1 MRFVRAI
8 LLLVPLVA
16 RPSFAAEPTRNLVG
30 IDFSFAG
37 FQGGGHA
44 IPDVPAKISVRPS
57 GSDDT
62 ALLQSAI
69 DHVAGLPL
77 GPDGFRGAVLLRP
90 GQFHVQGQLHLNAS
104 GIVLRGSGTGSNR
117 TIIVAT
123 GIGRRTLIQVGGE
136 GDPIIDTPINTG
148 DQKVEPGDRKLHLAT
163 TDGFTVGTHIVVR
176 RPSTAEWIKAHGMSG
191 LLGTFADQRVDWK
204 PGSHDLVWDRTI
216 TAVDS
221 SAKSIEIDAPVTFL
235 MEKSTGGGTVAVV
248 QSNAPLQNIGI
259 ENLSLESAYDTANP
273 KDEEHSWIAIA
284 LNHVEDAWVRNV
296 TARHFVSS
304 AVRADQR
311 ARRITIQ
318 NCRSEAPISEEGG
331 YRRQSF
337 LVYGQQILIYHCHS
351 EDAMN
356 DFATGLLAAGP
367 NVFLDCDATRSLE
380 PSGAFEGLAAGVLYE
395 RVHVPDSRVQLLL
408 DQTRAQAAGW
418 TAVNSLI
425 WNSAAKS
432 LDAMGPYDGLNYV
445 VDSPQPLYEAELK
458 ARGLHLPESSATPKV
473 SNEQAPDFHEVNLQ
487 PTIKLPQHPLEIVNG
502 YFVVDGKVAYGG
514 SQSDAWWHGNTSPA
528 VSGALTGSSI
538 TRFMPGQT
546 APGLTE
552 DLNELVARA
561 KHRGTAFYQTIPGL
575 WYEHR
580 RDEHT
585 VTRQQ
590 NGDVWAPFFEM
601 PWARSGKGIA
611 WDGLSRFDLGRY
623 NPWYF
628 ERNREFARIAGEQG
642 IIVYHNLYNTH
653 DVLEIGPHWIDYPWR
668 PANNINDTGLPEP
681 PPFKGGYTISMDT
694 VQPTV
699 TKLNVANEFYSV
711 DYPPLRKLHH
721 DYIFHVL
728 DELGDMPNVIFTVA
742 YQYAGPL
749 AFEQFFQDT
758 VAEWEKLHNHHVRI
772 ALITDKKITDAIM
785 TDPVRS
791 KQIAVVDMRY
801 WYYLADGT
809 LFAPE
814 AGQNRAFRDMIA
826 SRFGDKYSN
835 VGPPTTQEQLYRQVR
850 EYRDRYPNIALVP
863 MENGAG
869 PISILMGGGVS
880 QSSTRTLP
888 ENGAAD
894 LANLSTDAIIDKFIH
909 EYLAED
915 LMKLKPLDG
924 VVADPEHNWVLAGE
938 TTDAVLLYT
947 RAGSTITLTRSL
959 PHTTY
964 KGTWFDPSS
973 GQTRGTVNVSGKEG
987 TTIAKPDSKGWLLWL
1002 RAIESAI

>member
-1 MRFVRAI
+1 MRLLRAI
-8 LLLVPLVA
+8 LLLASIMVHPV
-16 RPSFAAEPTRNLVG
+16 FAAEPAKNLTG

-37 FQGGGHA
+37 FQGGGHPIPA
-44 IPDVPAKISVRPS
+44 IPAKIFITPT

-69 DHVAGLPL
+69 DHIATLPL
-77 GPDGFRGAVLLRP
+77 DSNGLRGAILLRP
-90 GQFHVQGQLHLNAS
+90 GSFKVSGQLHLNAS
-104 GIVLRGSGTGSNR
+104 GVILRGSGAGSSG
-117 TIIVAT
+117 TVIVAT
-123 GIGRRTLIQVGGE
+123 GTSRRTLLQVGGE
-136 GDPIIDTPINTG
+136 IDPTIETPI
-148 DQKVEPGDRKLHLAT
+148 DLADRKVEAGDRRLFLTK
-163 TDGFTVGTHIVVR
+163 TDGLAIGTHIVIR
-176 RPSTAEWIKAHGMSG
+176 RSSTADWIKAHGMSG
-191 LLGTFADQRVDWK
+191 VLGTFADQRVDWK
-204 PGSHDLVWDRTI
+204 PGSHDLIWDRTI
-216 TAVDS
+216 TSVNNEDH
-221 SAKSIEIDAPVTFL
+221 SIELDAPITFR
-235 MEKSTGGGTVAVV
+235 MEKSTGGRTVAIVE
-248 QSNAPLQNIGI
+248 SNPPLQNIGV
-259 ENLSLESAYDTANP
+259 EDLLLESAYDSANP

-318 NCRSEAPISEEGG
+318 DCRSEAPLSEEGG

-337 LVYGQQILIYHCHS
+337 LVYGQQILIYRCHS
-351 EDAMN
+351 EFGMN

-367 NVFLDCDATRSLE
+367 NVFLDCDAKDSLE

-395 RVHVPDSRVQLLL
+395 RVHVPNSRIELLL

-425 WNSAAKS
+425 WNSTAKS
-432 LDAMGPYDGLNYV
+432 VDAMGPYDGLDYAV
-445 VDSPQPLYEAELK
+445 ESPQSLYESELT
-458 ARGLHLPESSATPKV
+458 ARGLQLPLSSANPKLSTQPPV
-473 SNEQAPDFHEVNLQ
+473 AFHEVKQQ
-487 PTIKLPQHPLEIVNG
+487 PAINLPQHPFEIVNG

-514 SQSDAWWHGNTSPA
+514 SQSDTWWHGNTSPA
-528 VSGALTGSSI
+528 VSGTLTGSSI

-552 DLNELVARA
+552 DLHELVARS
-561 KHRGTAFYQTIPGL
+561 KRRGVAFYQTIPGL

-585 VTRQQ
+585 VTRQP

-611 WDGLSRFDLGRY
+611 WDGLSRFDLSRY

-642 IIVYHNLYNTH
+642 LIVYHNLYNTH

-721 DYIFHVL
+721 DYIVHVL

-758 VAEWEKLHNHHVRI
+758 VAEWERLHHHRIRI
-772 ALITDKKITDAIM
+772 ALITDKKITDAILA
-785 TDPVRS
+785 DPIRS

-801 WYYLADGT
+801 WYYLPDGS

-826 SRFGDKYSN
+826 SRFGDNYSN
-835 VGPPTTQEQLYRQVR
+835 IGPPTTQDALYRQVR
-850 EYRDRYPNIALVP
+850 EYRDRYPDIALAP
-863 MENGAG
+863 MQNGAG
-869 PISILMGGGVS
+869 PLPILMAGGTS
-880 QSSTRTLP
+880 QSSTRTLAQN
-888 ENGAAD
+888 EDAT
-894 LANLSTDAIIDKFIH
+894 LSTDAIIDRFIH
-909 EYLAED
+909 ENLATD
-915 LMKLKPLDG
+915 LIKMKPADAL
-924 VVADPEHNWVLAGE
+924 VADSQHNWALAGD
-938 TTDAVLLYT
+938 TTDAVLIYSRT
-947 RAGSTITLTRSL
+947 GTTITLTQSL
-959 PHTTY
+959 PHPTY
-964 KGTWFDPSS
+964 KATWLDPAS
-973 GQTRGTVNVSGKEG
+973 GQTHDAAINSSKAGAD
-987 TTIAKPDSKGWLLWL
+987 IAKPDANGWLLLL
-1002 RAIESAI
+1002 RDAVR

>member
-1 MRFVRAI
+1 
-8 LLLVPLVA
+8 
-16 RPSFAAEPTRNLVG
+16 
-30 IDFSFAG
+30 
-37 FQGGGHA
+37 
-44 IPDVPAKISVRPS
+44 
-57 GSDDT
+57 
-62 ALLQSAI
+62 
-69 DHVAGLPL
+69 
-77 GPDGFRGAVLLRP
+77 
-90 GQFHVQGQLHLNAS
+90 
-104 GIVLRGSGTGSNR
+104 
-117 TIIVAT
+117 
-123 GIGRRTLIQVGGE
+123 
-136 GDPIIDTPINTG
+136 
-148 DQKVEPGDRKLHLAT
+148 
-163 TDGFTVGTHIVVR
+163 
-176 RPSTAEWIKAHGMSG
+176 
-191 LLGTFADQRVDWK
+191 
-204 PGSHDLVWDRTI
+204 
-216 TAVDS
+216 
-221 SAKSIEIDAPVTFL
+221 
-235 MEKSTGGGTVAVV
+235 
-248 QSNAPLQNIGI
+248 
-259 ENLSLESAYDTANP
+259 
-273 KDEEHSWIAIA
+273 
-284 LNHVEDAWVRNV
+284 
-296 TARHFVSS
+296 
-304 AVRADQR
+304 
-311 ARRITIQ
+311 
-318 NCRSEAPISEEGG
+318 
-331 YRRQSF
+331 
-337 LVYGQQILIYHCHS
+337 
-351 EDAMN
+351 
-356 DFATGLLAAGP
+356 
-367 NVFLDCDATRSLE
+367 
-380 PSGAFEGLAAGVLYE
+380 
-395 RVHVPDSRVQLLL
+395 
-408 DQTRAQAAGW
+408 
-418 TAVNSLI
+418 
-425 WNSAAKS
+425 
-432 LDAMGPYDGLNYV
+432 
-445 VDSPQPLYEAELK
+445 
-458 ARGLHLPESSATPKV
+458 
-473 SNEQAPDFHEVNLQ
+473 
-487 PTIKLPQHPLEIVNG
+487 
-502 YFVVDGKVAYGG
+502 
-514 SQSDAWWHGNTSPA
+514 
-528 VSGALTGSSI
+528 
-538 TRFMPGQT
+538 MPGQT
-546 APGLTE
+546 ALGLTE

-561 KHRGTAFYQTIPGL
+561 KQRGIAFYQTIPGL

-653 DVLEIGPHWIDYPWR
+653 DVLEIGPHWIDYPFR

-681 PPFKGGYTISMDT
+681 PPFQGGYTISMDT

-758 VAEWEKLHNHHVRI
+758 VAEWEKLHNHRVRI
-772 ALITDKKITDAIM
+772 ALITDKKITDAIL

-801 WYYLADGT
+801 WYYLPDGT

-835 VGPPTTQEQLYRQVR
+835 VGPPTTQDQLYRQVR
-850 EYRDRYPNIALVP
+850 EYRDRYPNIGLVP

-869 PISILMGGGVS
+869 PIPILMGGGVS

-888 ENGAAD
+888 ENSTAD

-938 TTDAVLLYT
+938 TTGAMLLYT

-973 GQTRGTVNVSGKEG
+973 GQTGGTVNVSGKEG
-987 TTIAKPDSKGWLLWL
+987 TTIAKPDGKGWLLLL
-1002 RAIESAI
+1002 RAIES

>member
-1 MRFVRAI
+1 MRFARII
-8 LLLVPLVA
+8 LLLLPIAAHLA
-16 RPSFAAEPTRNLVG
+16 LAAEPAKNPVG

-37 FQGGGHA
+37 FRGGGQP
-44 IPDVPAKISVRPS
+44 IPAVAAKISVKPS
-57 GSDDT
+57 GGDDT

-69 DHVAGLPL
+69 DNVAALPL
-77 GPDGFRGAVLLRP
+77 GADGFRGAILLRP
-90 GQFHVQGQLHLNAS
+90 GRFRVQSQLHLNAS
-104 GIVLRGSGTGSNR
+104 GVVLRGSGNGANR
-117 TIIVAT
+117 TTIVAE
-123 GIGRRTLIQVGGE
+123 GIGRRTLIQVGGDA
-136 GDPIIDTPINTG
+136 DPRIGAPIEIAGN
-148 DQKVEPGDRKLHLAT
+148 KVEPGDRKLSVVNSAGLS
-163 TDGFTVGTHIVVR
+163 VGTRVVIR

-191 LLGTFADQRVDWK
+191 LLETFADQRIDWK

-221 SAKSIEIDAPVTFL
+221 TAGNIEVDAPVTFL
-235 MEKSTGGGTVAVV
+235 MEKSTGGGNIAIV
-248 QSNAPLQNIGI
+248 QSNAPLQNVGM
-259 ENLSLESAYDTANP
+259 ENLSLESAYDPANP

-284 LNHVEDAWVRNV
+284 LNHVEDAWVRNI

-318 NCRSEAPISEEGG
+318 DCRSEAPISEEGG

-337 LVYGQQILIYHCHS
+337 LIYGQQVLIYRCHS
-351 EDAMN
+351 ELGMN

-367 NVFLDCDATRSLE
+367 NVFLDCDATGSLE

-395 RVHVPDSRVQLLL
+395 RVHVPDSRIELLL

-425 WNSAAKS
+425 WNSSAKS

-445 VDSPQPLYEAELK
+445 VESPQPLYETELN
-458 ARGLHLPESSATPKV
+458 ARGLHLPASLAATEF
-473 SNEQAPDFHEVNLQ
+473 SNEQAPDFHDVKSQ
-487 PTIKLPQHPLEIVNG
+487 TSVKLPQHPFEIANG
-502 YFVVDGKVAYGG
+502 YFVVDGKIAYGA

-552 DLNELVARA
+552 DLHELVARA
-561 KHRGTAFYQTIPGL
+561 KQHGAAFYQTIPGL

-585 VTRQQ
+585 VIRQP

-611 WDGLSRFDLGRY
+611 WDGLSRFDLRRY

-642 IIVYHNLYNTH
+642 LIVYHNLYNTH
-653 DVLEIGPHWIDYPWR
+653 DLLEIGPHWIDYPWR

-721 DYIFHVL
+721 DYIIHVL

-758 VAEWEKLHNHHVRI
+758 VAEWEKQHNHHVRI
-772 ALITDKKITDAIM
+772 ALITDKKVTDAIL

-801 WYYLADGT
+801 WYYLSDGS
-809 LFAPE
+809 LFAPA

-835 VGPPTTQEQLYRQVR
+835 FGPPTTPDQLYRQVR
-850 EYRDRYPNIALVP
+850 EYRDRYPDIPLVP

-869 PISILMGGGVS
+869 PLPILMGGGTS
-880 QSSTRTLP
+880 QASTRTVP
-888 ENGAAD
+888 PGGEAA
-894 LANLSTDAIIDKFIH
+894 LSTDAVTDRFIH
-909 EYLAED
+909 EHLAKD
-915 LMKLKPLDG
+915 LMKMKPIDG
-924 VVADPEHNWVLAGE
+924 VVADPQHNWVLAE
-938 TTDAVLLYT
+938 RSQDVLLLYSRT
-947 RAGSTITLTRSL
+947 ASTITLTKSL
-959 PHTTY
+959 AHAAY
-964 KGTWFDPSS
+964 KGTWFDPISA
-973 GQTRGTVNVSGKEG
+973 QTENAVELSGKEG
-987 TTIAKPDSKGWLLWL
+987 TTIAKPDSNGWLLLL
-1002 RAIESAI
+1002 RAVE

>member
-1 MRFVRAI
+1 MRLLRAI
-8 LLLVPLVA
+8 VLLVPLVA
-16 RPSFAAEPTRNLVG
+16 SLCFAAGTTANPVG

-37 FQGGGHA
+37 FQGGGHT
-44 IPDVPAKISVRPS
+44 IPDVPAKISVTPT
-57 GSDDT
+57 GGDDT
-62 ALLQSAI
+62 ALLQAAI
-69 DHVAGLPL
+69 DHVAALPL

-90 GQFHVQGQLHLNAS
+90 GRFLVQGQLHLNAS
-104 GIVLRGSGTGSNR
+104 GVVVRGSGASSV
-117 TIIVAT
+117 IVAA

-136 GDPIIDTPINTG
+136 GDPIIGAPINTG
-148 DQKVEPGDRKLHLAT
+148 DPKVEPGDRTLSVAT
-163 TDGFTVGTHIVVR
+163 TEGLAAGDRVVIR

-216 TAVDS
+216 TAVHD
-221 SAKSIEIDAPVTFL
+221 ATKTIEIDAPVTFL
-235 MEKSTGGGTVAVV
+235 IEKSSGGGTIAVV
-248 QSNAPLQNIGI
+248 HSNGPLQNIGI
-259 ENLSLESAYDTANP
+259 ENLFLESADDTANP

-284 LNHVEDAWVRNV
+284 LDHVEDAWVRNI

-304 AVRADQR
+304 AVRAGQR

-318 NCRSEAPISEEGG
+318 DCRSEAPISEDGG

-337 LVYGQQILIYHCHS
+337 LVYGQQILIYRCHS

-367 NVFLDCDATRSLE
+367 NVFLDCDADRSLE

-395 RVHVPDSRVQLLL
+395 RVHVPDSRIQLLL

-445 VDSPQPLYEAELK
+445 VESAQPLYEAELK
-458 ARGLHLPESSATPKV
+458 ARGLHLPSSTSPKF
-473 SNEQAPDFHEVNLQ
+473 SNEQAPDFHEPNT
-487 PTIKLPQHPLEIVNG
+487 PSATKLPQHPFEIVNG

-514 SQSDAWWHGNTSPA
+514 SQNDAWWHGNTSPA

-552 DLNELVARA
+552 DLHELVGRA
-561 KHRGTAFYQTIPGL
+561 KQHGAAFYQTIPGL

-601 PWARSGKGIA
+601 PWARSGKGMA
-611 WDGLSRFDLGRY
+611 WDGLSRFDLTRY

-628 ERNREFARIAGEQG
+628 ERNHEFIRIAGEQG
-642 IIVYHNLYNTH
+642 LIVYHNLYNTH
-653 DVLEIGPHWIDYPWR
+653 DLLEIGPHWIDYPWR

-681 PPFKGGYTISMDT
+681 PPFQGGYTISMDT

-699 TKLNVANEFYSV
+699 TKLNVANQFYST

-758 VAEWEKLHNHHVRI
+758 IAEWEKLHNRHVRI
-772 ALITDKKITDAIM
+772 ALITGKNITDAIL

-801 WYYLADGT
+801 WYYLPDGE

-835 VGPPTTQEQLYRQVR
+835 FGPPTTQEQLYRQVR
-850 EYRDRYPNIALVP
+850 EYRDRYPDIALVP

-869 PISILMGGGVS
+869 PLPILMGGGVS
-880 QSSTRTLP
+880 QSSTRTVS
-888 ENGAAD
+888 EGGAAG
-894 LANLSTDAIIDKFIH
+894 LSTDAIMDKFIH

-915 LMKLKPLDG
+915 LMKMKPRDG
-924 VVADPEHNWVLAGE
+924 VVADPEHNWVLASK
-938 TTDAVLLYT
+938 TTDTALIYS
-947 RAGSTITLTRSL
+947 RAGAAITLTAPL
-959 PHTTY
+959 AHATY
-964 KGTWFDPSS
+964 TGIWFDPSS
-973 GQTRGTVNVSGKEG
+973 GQTRDASGISGKSG
-987 TTIAKPDSKGWLLWL
+987 TKITKPDDKGWLLLL
-1002 RAIESAI
+1002 RAPSKPES

>member
-1 MRFVRAI
+1 MKFVRAF

-16 RPSFAAEPTRNLVG
+16 SISSAAETLGNPVG

-37 FQGGGHA
+37 FQGGGRA
-44 IPDVPAKISVRPS
+44 IPDVPAKVSVRPT
-57 GSDDT
+57 GGDDT

-69 DHVAGLPL
+69 DHVAALPL

-90 GQFHVQGQLHLNAS
+90 GRFLVQGQLHLNAS
-104 GIVLRGSGTGSNR
+104 GVVLRGNSTGTV
-117 TIIVAT
+117 IVAT

-136 GDPIIDTPINTG
+136 GDPVIGTAINTG
-148 DQKVEPGDRKLHLAT
+148 DPKVAAGDRKLPVAS
-163 TDGFTVGTHIVVR
+163 TDGLTVGAHIVIR
-176 RPSTAEWIKAHGMSG
+176 RPSTAEWIKNHGMSG

-221 SAKSIEIDAPVTFL
+221 TTKTIEIDAPVTFL
-235 MEKSTGGGTVAVV
+235 MEKSTGGGTIAVV
-248 QSNAPLQNIGI
+248 KSNPPLQNIGI
-259 ENLSLESAYDTANP
+259 ENLSLESAYDAANP

-284 LNHVEDAWVRNV
+284 LNHVEDAWVRNI

-318 NCRSEAPISEEGG
+318 DCRSEAPISEEGG

-337 LVYGQQILIYHCHS
+337 LIYGQQIFIYRCHS

-356 DFATGLLAAGP
+356 DFAVGLLAAGP
-367 NVFLDCDATRSLE
+367 NVFLDCDADHSLE

-395 RVHVPDSRVQLLL
+395 RVHVPDSRIQLLL

-425 WNSAAKS
+425 WNSTANS

-458 ARGLHLPESSATPKV
+458 ARGLHLPPSNTPKL
-473 SNEQAPDFHEVNLQ
+473 SNEQAPDFHAANI
-487 PTIKLPQHPLEIVNG
+487 PPAIKLPQHPFEIVNG

-514 SQSDAWWHGNTSPA
+514 SQNDAWWHGNTSPA

-552 DLNELVARA
+552 DLNELIARA
-561 KHRGTAFYQTIPGL
+561 KQHGTAFYQTIPGL

-585 VTRQQ
+585 VSRQQ

-611 WDGLSRFDLGRY
+611 WDGLSRFDLTRY

-628 ERNREFARIAGEQG
+628 ERNREFARIAGEHG
-642 IIVYHNLYNTH
+642 LIVYHNLYNTH
-653 DVLEIGPHWIDYPWR
+653 DLLEIGPHWIDYPWR
-668 PANNINDTGLPEP
+668 PVNNINDTGLPEP
-681 PPFKGGYTISMDT
+681 PPFQGGYTISMDT

-699 TKLNVANEFYSV
+699 TKLNVANKFYSV

-728 DELGDMPNVIFTVA
+728 DELGDMPNIIFTVA

-772 ALITDKKITDAIM
+772 ALITGKNITDAIM

-791 KQIAVVDMRY
+791 KQIADIDMRY
-801 WYYLADGT
+801 WYYLPDGS

-835 VGPPTTQEQLYRQVR
+835 FGPPTTQEQLYRQVR
-850 EYRDRYPNIALVP
+850 EYRDRYPDIALVP

-869 PISILMGGGVS
+869 PLPILMGGGVS
-880 QSSTRTLP
+880 QSSNRTP
-888 ENGAAD
+888 SENGATG
-894 LANLSTDAIIDKFIH
+894 LSTDAIIDKFIH

-915 LMKLKPLDG
+915 LMKMKPLDG
-924 VVADPEHNWVLAGE
+924 AVADPAHNWVLAGK
-938 TTDAVLLYT
+938 TTDAVLIYS
-947 RAGSTITLTRSL
+947 RAGAAINLTAPL
-959 PHTTY
+959 AHATY
-964 KGTWFDPSS
+964 RATWFDPSS
-973 GQTRGTVNVSGKEG
+973 GQTRNTSGISGKAG
-987 TTIAKPDSKGWLLWL
+987 TTIAKPDDRGWLLLL
-1002 RAIESAI
+1002 RATS